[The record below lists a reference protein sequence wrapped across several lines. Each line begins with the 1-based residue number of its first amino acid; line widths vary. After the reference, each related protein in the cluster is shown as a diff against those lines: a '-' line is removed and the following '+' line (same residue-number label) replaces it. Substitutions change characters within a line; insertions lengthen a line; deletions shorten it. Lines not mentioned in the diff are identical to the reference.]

1 MAMGYVQQWGSG
13 RSLAVLCL
21 GVLCATA
28 SSVGAQPGK
37 ADPPSSLP
45 EEIVRAWWE
54 ASRGQVYVGWM
65 GLDKYGRLS
74 FDKEAT
80 GLTGAVP
87 AFRIS
92 SWVDGRFG
100 WLAEQPVPL
109 VPFGLDLGGT
119 LVTDADVKE
128 LAGLKSL
135 QTLNLR
141 GTQVTDA
148 GLKELAG
155 LKSLQSLDLRFT
167 WVTDAGLKELAGLK
181 SLQWLDLGGTQVT
194 DAGLKELAGLTS
206 LQMLDLGGTQVTDA
220 GLKELAGLKSLQR
233 LDLRFTRVT
242 YNGVAELRKASP
254 GCNIS
259 Y

>member
-1 MAMGYVQQWGSG
+1 MAMGCVQQWGSG

-45 EEIVRAWWE
+45 EEIVRAWL
-54 ASRGQVYVGWM
+54 ASEPVDEVGWM

-92 SWVDGRFG
+92 FWKDG
-100 WLAEQPVPL
+100 WLAELPVPL
-109 VPFGLDLGGT
+109 VPFGLDLSGT
-119 LVTDADVKE
+119 
-128 LAGLKSL
+128 
-135 QTLNLR
+135 R
-141 GTQVTDA
+141 VTDA

-155 LKSLQSLDLRFT
+155 LKSLQSLNLWDTL
-167 WVTDAGLKELAGLK
+167 VTDAGLKELG
-181 SLQWLDLGGTQVT
+181 
-194 DAGLKELAGLTS
+194 GLTS
-206 LQMLDLGGTQVTDA
+206 LQSLDLKSTRVTDA

-233 LDLRFTRVT
+233 LYLYDTRVT
-242 YNGVAELRKASP
+242 DKGVAELRKALP